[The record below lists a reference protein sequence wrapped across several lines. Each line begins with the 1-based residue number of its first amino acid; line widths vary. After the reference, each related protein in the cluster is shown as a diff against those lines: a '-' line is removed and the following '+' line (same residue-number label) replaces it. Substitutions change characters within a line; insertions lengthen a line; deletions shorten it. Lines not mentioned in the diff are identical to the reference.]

1 LEKRTTLNRNR
12 LSQNSA
18 LNRNLASS
26 KSVALNQKTTVNRN
40 LALAKNTALKKN
52 IATQSVAINKAGM
65 LPRKPINMGAT
76 LAKLPQKPPNPNIP
90 ALHKPSAFG
99 NIPGSQNWKGPMYT
113 TFKNYRPVWQSK
125 FWWTHHYNNIV
136 FVSGGWYALEEGYWI
151 PAWGYDTE
159 SVYYY
164 DGPIYACSCAVPPK
178 PCDVV
183 ANVQSALQDGG
194 YYEGEIDGVLSP
206 DTQAALSAFQ
216 EAQDLEVT
224 GAVDEPTLESLG
236 LT

>member
-1 LEKRTTLNRNR
+1 LEKHTTLNKNT
-12 LSQNSA
+12 LSKNSA
-18 LNRNLASS
+18 LNKNLASS
-26 KSVALNQKTTVNRN
+26 KGLALNQKTTVNKN

-52 IATQSVAINKAGM
+52 IATQNVAINKSGM
-65 LPRKPINMGAT
+65 LPRKPINTGAT

-90 ALHKPSAFG
+90 TLHKPGPFR
-99 NIPGSQNWKGPMYT
+99 NIPGSQNWKGPMYA

-159 SVYYY
+159 AVYYY
-164 DGPIYACSCAVPPK
+164 DGPIYACSCAVPPN

-183 ANVQSALQDGG
+183 ANVQSALQAGG
-194 YYEGEIDGVLSP
+194 YYQGEIDGVLSP

-216 EAQDLEVT
+216 QAQDLEVT
-224 GAVDEPTLESLG
+224 AAVDEPTLESLG
-236 LT
+236 LN